1 MWVRKSEAAIQQS
14 IETLNRRRKKLWPSL
29 AMATTLTAVIVIL
42 YSLGIRSTA
51 PAKFGLRTVIMALI
65 LFLFFFALSI
75 YTQKR
80 DGGLFANSS
89 LLCKECKEPCR
100 SNQELRC
107 HCGGNLE
114 PFDYFHWI
122 PEEIDTDANETE
134 LKASAKE

>member
-29 AMATTLTAVIVIL
+29 AMATTLNAVIIIL

-51 PAKFGLRTVIMALI
+51 PAKLGFRTAIMALI
-65 LFLFFFALSI
+65 LFLFFFVLSI
-75 YTQKR
+75 YTQRR

-107 HCGGNLE
+107 NCGGHLE
-114 PFDYFHWI
+114 PFDYFDCI
-122 PEEIDTDANETE
+122 PEEIKTEANKTE
-134 LKASAKE
+134 LKASAKD